1 MQLLVS
7 VVSAAEAHAALSGG
21 ADVIDAKDPRRGALG
36 AVTPRVLRSICA
48 AVRSRHPVS
57 AALGD
62 ALDETAIEREAGTAA
77 AAGVAYVKVGFRGVT
92 SLDRA
97 LALTTAAVRGTR
109 ATGGATRVVN
119 VAYADAPRAVSLS
132 PSALVEIAA
141 RAEAGGVL
149 LDTAFKDAGR
159 LFELLAPETVGAWVN
174 AARSAGLMVGLAG
187 GLAARDLG
195 TAAALG
201 ADLVGVR
208 GAACT
213 GGRTG
218 CVSRVRVARLSASL
232 GWTGERAR
240 RPALV

>member
-7 VVSAAEAHAALSGG
+7 VGSAAEARAALSGG
-21 ADVIDAKDPRRGALG
+21 ADVIDAKDARRGALG
-36 AVTPRVLRSICA
+36 AVTPLVLRSICA
-48 AVRSRHPVS
+48 AVRFRRPVS

-62 ALDETAIEREAGTAA
+62 ALDETAIARETHAAA

-92 SLDRA
+92 RPDRA
-97 LALTTAAVRGTR
+97 LALATAAARGAR
-109 ATGGATRVVN
+109 ATGGATKLVV
-119 VAYADAPRAVSLS
+119 VAYADALRAGSLS

-141 RAEAGGVL
+141 RAGAAGVL
-149 LDTAFKDAGR
+149 LDTAFKDAGG
-159 LFELLAPETVGAWVN
+159 LFELLPPETVGVWVS
-174 AARSAGLMVGLAG
+174 AARAAGLMVGLAG

-201 ADLVGVR
+201 ADLAGVR

-218 CVSRVRVARLSASL
+218 CVSRARVARLSASL
-232 GWTGERAR
+232 GRSDGRL